1 MRLGKSLIT
10 KIINGL
16 LAITIMFILM
26 IIYSNILNNYREN
39 EEQKITSLFKDYNI
53 ENYAYIDKW
62 TIYGNHLNIN
72 GYINRN
78 IVNATNI
85 KDLKQKGEF
94 ATDKVVTLVGPKGR
108 IENTRVL
115 GPFRSYNQVEVS
127 CSDAHVLGICPPVRK
142 SGCLENSET
151 ITLIGEKGEI
161 TLENS
166 CIMAENHIHMSNEDL
181 KKYDVTNDSIV
192 KVLVEGKREGM
203 LFAHIKASENG
214 VLEFHIDRDE
224 ANAFCL
230 ENESELTVLK

>member
-1 MRLGKSLIT
+1 MIFKVPVGISNHHVHLT
-10 KIINGL
+10 KEVYD
-16 LAITIMFILM
+16 ILF
-26 IIYSNILNNYREN
+26 NC
-39 EEQKITSLFKDYNI
+39 DY
-53 ENYAYIDKW
+53 
-62 TIYGNHLNIN
+62 
-72 GYINRN
+72 
-78 IVNATNI
+78 TNI

-166 CIMAENHIHMSNEDL
+166 CIMAENHIHMSFEDL
-181 KKYDVTNDSIV
+181 KTYDLENESVVTVI
-192 KVLVEGKREGM
+192 KEGSRSGSFK
-203 LFAHIKASENG
+203 AHVKASLNG

-224 ANAFCL
+224 ANAFL
-230 ENESELTVLK
+230 VQNNEELTVLK